1 MAKVESL
8 EGVKNFVLVE
18 GYVAKE
24 PRLGE
29 LSKGVYNFASFTVAI
44 KDERST
50 IFIDCVAFRK
60 KKEEVEDLTKG
71 SLVRLNGYLSCNKYK
86 NKEGKTISRISV
98 IVNRFEIKEKKE
110 REEIEQDD
118 TLPF

>member
-29 LSKGVYNFASFTVAI
+29 LSKESHRFVSFPVAVKNENETV
-44 KDERST
+44 
-50 IFIDCVAFRK
+50 FIDCVAFRVPK
-60 KKEEVEDLTKG
+60 GTAENLTKG
-71 SLVRLNGYLSCNKYK
+71 SLVRLNGRFSCNKYK